1 MDSSIFAWIGPIYLL
16 AVAWPLTRID
26 LRERRLP
33 NRLVVPAFP
42 IALIGQFLAAVM
54 SGAWLSLGIAL
65 ACGFGAFAVGLLVN
79 HFANLGMGDVKLI
92 AAITLALAWFN
103 PISPFIALLLGFA
116 VATVVVVAMLI
127 RRKIKMGSTV
137 ALGPYLLVGFVL
149 ALAGQF

>member
-1 MDSSIFAWIGPIYLL
+1 MNAELFAWLGPIYLI

-42 IALIGQFLAAVM
+42 ITLLGQLLASVLGG
-54 SGAWLSLGIAL
+54 SWLSLGIAI
-65 ACGFGAFAVGLLVN
+65 ACGFCSFVVGLLVN
-79 HFANLGMGDVKLI
+79 HFAHLGMGDVKLI

-103 PISPFIALLLGFA
+103 PLLPFIALLLGFA
-116 VATVVVVAMLI
+116 VATAVVIAMLL

-137 ALGPYLLVGFVL
+137 ALGPYLLVGFAL

>member
-42 IALIGQFLAAVM
+42 ITLFGQLLAALMGGNWM
-54 SGAWLSLGIAL
+54 SIGISL
-65 ACGFGAFAVGLLVN
+65 ACGLGAFVVGLLVN
-79 HFANLGMGDVKLI
+79 RFANLGMGDVKLI
-92 AAITLALAWFN
+92 AAITLALAWFD
-103 PISPFIALLLGFA
+103 PLSPFIALLLGFA

-127 RRKIKMGSTV
+127 RRRIKMGSTV
-137 ALGPYLLVGFVL
+137 ALGPYLLVGFAL